1 MDGNLSTYSL
11 VIIGTLRRFR
21 GTPMLV
27 AYGPEGQPIVA
38 KDVYL
43 VQLKDLSRRNL
54 LVCPNCRGI
63 VHVRGGSEKRIQI
76 HFAHQKGECSWSTE
90 TETIR
95 HLHGKVVLSEWLQ
108 KQFPS
113 TRITLEKRLP
123 EPNRI
128 ADIFVTFDDGR
139 QWAIEFQCASLDIEE
154 WHRRH
159 KAYGEVGIRDIWI
172 LGSNRLEKQ
181 ESFIEA
187 IIVSA
192 SEVMFVDPLLTPPI
206 IWIRWAISRDTM
218 LERQF
223 VKGWTPS
230 VEGWVGRSR
239 WKYGVTLRGILGDVS
254 LRADGYLTH
263 PNRSTFE
270 KQINILWDMRK
281 AQDIDKAFLEA
292 YLEPIVGGEVLD
304 VILFPMLRAYQLD
317 PDLLTRY
324 NYGRGSGDYF
334 ISEADRRRLEQAR
347 NWLERL
353 ARREFSAQ
361 WFAKLAQAIPR
372 VGPYAAFAIYM
383 EMLALLSKS
392 TTDEQG

>member
-1 MDGNLSTYSL
+1 
-11 VIIGTLRRFR
+11 
-21 GTPMLV
+21 MLV
-27 AYGPEGQPIVA
+27 AYGPVGQPIVA
-38 KDVYL
+38 KDVNL

-63 VHVRGGSEKRIQI
+63 VHVRGGIEKRIQI

-95 HLHGKVVLSEWLQ
+95 HLQGKVVLSEWLQ

-113 TRITLEKRLP
+113 TQITLEKRLP

-128 ADIFVTFDDGR
+128 ADIFVTFKDGR

-154 WHRRH
+154 WNRRH
-159 KAYGEVGIRDIWI
+159 KAYCEAGILDTWI
-172 LGSNRLEKQ
+172 IGSNRLEKR

-192 SEVMFVDPLLTPPI
+192 SEVMFVDPLLTSPM

-218 LERQF
+218 LERQI

-239 WKYGVTLRGILGDVS
+239 WKYGVTLTGILGDVS
-254 LRADGYLTH
+254 IRADGCLSH

-270 KQINILWDMRK
+270 RQIGTLREMRK
-281 AQDIDKAFLEA
+281 AQDIDKVFLKA
-292 YLEPIVGGEVLD
+292 YLEPIVGSEVLD
-304 VILFPMLRAYQLD
+304 VILFPMLRAYLLD

-334 ISEADRRRLEQAR
+334 VSEADRRRLEQAR
-347 NWLERL
+347 NWLEGL
-353 ARREFSAQ
+353 AQREFSAK
-361 WFAKLAQAIPR
+361 WLGKLAQAIPL
-372 VGPYAAFAIYM
+372 VGPYAAFANYM
-383 EMLALLSKS
+383 EMLVFLSKS

>member
-1 MDGNLSTYSL
+1 
-11 VIIGTLRRFR
+11 
-21 GTPMLV
+21 MLV

-38 KDVYL
+38 KDGNL
-43 VQLKDLSRRNL
+43 AQLKDLSRRNL
-54 LVCPNCRGI
+54 LICPNCRGK
-63 VHVRGGSEKRIQI
+63 VHVRGGSEKRIQV

-90 TETIR
+90 AESIR
-95 HLHGKVVLSEWLQ
+95 HLQGKIVLSEWLQ

-159 KAYGEVGIRDIWI
+159 KAYGEAGIRDIWI

-187 IIVSA
+187 IIISA

-206 IWIRWAISRDTM
+206 IWLRWSISRDTM

-239 WKYGVTLRGILGDVS
+239 WKYGATLKGILGDAS
-254 LRADGYLTH
+254 LRADGHLTH

-270 KQINILWDMRK
+270 KQINILREMRK
-281 AQDIDKAFLEA
+281 AQAIDKAFLKA
-292 YLEPIVGGEVLD
+292 YLEPIVGGEALD

-347 NWLERL
+347 DWLEWLAQREFSARWLERL
-353 ARREFSAQ
+353 S
-361 WFAKLAQAIPR
+361 QAIPR
-372 VGPYAAFAIYM
+372 VGPYSAFAIYM

-392 TTDEQG
+392 ATDEQG